1 MQDDYQQQ
9 IQRRNQCSAEVDALR
24 LLWGGTMKNFTPEV
38 RRFEEWLR
46 LIGYVE
52 MYRNINDVHRQFIRR
67 EGMMLPGEL
76 IRYMDGL
83 VAQTLLLQRRRED
96 GTNQTHRTPSAGYSR
111 QPNGGFRWKNS
122 QN

>member
-9 IQRRNQCSAEVDALR
+9 IQHRNQCSSEVDALR
-24 LLWGGTMKNFTPEV
+24 LLWGGTMKTFTPEV

-67 EGMMLPGEL
+67 EGMMLPGDL

-83 VAQTLLLQRRRED
+83 VAHTLLLQRRRE
-96 GTNQTHRTPSAGYSR
+96 NAVKETH
-111 QPNGGFRWKNS
+111 
-122 QN
+122 